1 MNFKTVLTS
10 TMIASLALSGTAMAA
25 SNNSFKLP
33 SNMHKLVQKQVD
45 VTGDKKADVITLYGQ
60 KEKASDI
67 YNEELL
73 LVINDGKS
81 KKTSSI
87 SLHDGG
93 YSPQLLV
100 PDLTSDKV
108 ADIMVT
114 ADDGGSGGYKTSHIY
129 TLKNNKPVELP
140 QPGLAKGK
148 IGVQGNAF
156 IQLKPIALNKKG
168 AYTLQGVERVG
179 TTASDTIAY
188 VTSDWKWN
196 QGKWELFNVK
206 IEQPKNE
213 TNSSQ
218 DQVKSTLYKN
228 TEANFSVEI
237 PASWNGH
244 YKVRDEKSDS
254 MFPSAKHI
262 VYFDYTTKD
271 QKDSQPLI
279 IISVFAQ
286 NDWKKLSDDDKS
298 QIGGTLA
305 EANGMVYVVTTPQSN
320 PFDSQS
326 ADGKKFDQMFKDL
339 NTKKAFSIL
348 KK

>member
-1 MNFKTVLTS
+1 
-10 TMIASLALSGTAMAA
+10 MIASLVLSGTAMAA
-25 SNNSFKLP
+25 SNNSIKLP
-33 SNMHKLVQKQVD
+33 SNMHKLSQKQVD

-60 KEKASDI
+60 KEKASDT

-73 LVINDGKS
+73 LVITNSKT
-81 KKTSSI
+81 KKTTSI
-87 SLHDGG
+87 PLHDGG
-93 YSPQLLV
+93 YSPELLV
-100 PDLTSDKV
+100 SDLTNDKV

-114 ADDGGSGGYKTSHIY
+114 ADTGGSGGYITSHMY
-129 TLKNNKPVELP
+129 TLKNNKPSELP

-148 IGVQGNAF
+148 TGLLGSDF
-156 IQLKPIALNKKG
+156 LKLKPVALSKKG
-168 AYTLQGVERVG
+168 AYALQGVERVG
-179 TTASDTIAY
+179 TTASDTTAY

-213 TNSSQ
+213 PNSSQ
-218 DQVKSTLYKN
+218 DQVKSTIYKN

-237 PASWNGH
+237 PSSWNGN
-244 YKVRDEKSDS
+244 YKVRNEKSDS
-254 MFPSAKHI
+254 MFPSAKHV

-271 QKDSQPLI
+271 QKDSQPLM

-286 NDWKKLSDDDKS
+286 NDWKKLTDADKS

-305 EANGMVYVVTTPQSN
+305 EANGMVYVLTTPQSN
-320 PFDSQS
+320 PFDPQS
-326 ADGKKFDQMFKDL
+326 ADGKKFDQMYKDL
-339 NTKKAFSIL
+339 NLKKGFSIL